1 MEEIFSAVEEEKHH
15 SNQLFVTV
23 SFLEIYNEQLR
34 DLLDPETVPTAIALQ
49 RRSLN
54 EQKSPNALKPPP
66 GSPGKRRPNTPPPPT
81 VMADEPSDRND
92 KRKKLFVHQHPT
104 KGVFVPNLTEAACG
118 SLSECLSFLNL
129 GLRQRATAQTNMN
142 SQSSRSHSVFTMRL
156 RKRLTTDQQ
165 QHRTSSVHLI
175 DLAGSERTKRSGAVG
190 QRMREGQSINT
201 SLSVLGQVISKLSTA
216 KGAGSVSHIPFRQSK
231 LTYLLTDALTGN
243 SHTWMLAAVSPARH
257 DQEETLST
265 LRFAS
270 SVKKIKTIPIRSPT
284 PEPRPAIPEAVI
296 NSRSYSSGKWGA
308 PSSEASPKGKLSP
321 GQRRR
326 RRFKIRETVE
336 LERSARSETSPTV
349 PAAVE
354 LSAQSYLEDSLDDW
368 DAKLRASSKL
378 LKELNMDNI
387 HDIAGRKAR
396 EPYILNI
403 SDDPSLSGC
412 LVYFLNST
420 KGAESKH
427 HTTVGCGPDNDI
439 VLSGLGIPDQ
449 LCLLIVDSSNAVATV
464 EVERTAPRDTTG
476 RLVVGGRLLDRS
488 GQRHRLRSGERII
501 FGRAFVFRLVVPG
514 SSPVLRSESM
524 SKSRGM
530 SSRGLVEPVAEE
542 EEIQE
547 VIVESSLAD
556 TQTAKM
562 MAEVKVINRILDD
575 MGVTEHRGRFIH
587 TYSDVLTRVQK
598 ANDILHELRSSSGIS
613 LSLVILADISQM
625 AMSGRMLSDGSLDST
640 PAAPGM
646 AIQVKRKGDIVDVW
660 SVAKFIARLEEM
672 RSKHYIS
679 RMRTAAENMMTTSTS
694 MTDTS

>member
-1 MEEIFSAVEEEKHH
+1 MEEIFSAVEEEKHNG
-15 SNQLFVTV
+15 NQLCVTV

-54 EQKSPNALKPPP
+54 ELKSPNALKPPP

-81 VMADEPSDRND
+81 VMADEPSGKND

-216 KGAGSVSHIPFRQSK
+216 KGASSVSHIPFRQSK

-270 SVKKIKTIPIRSPT
+270 SVKKIKTVDGWCRV
-284 PEPRPAIPEAVI
+284 RGVDDLL
-296 NSRSYSSGKWGA
+296 RSYSSGKWEA
-308 PSSEASPKGKLSP
+308 PSSEVSPKGKLSP

-336 LERSARSETSPTV
+336 LEPSARSETSPTV

-387 HDIAGRKAR
+387 HDIAGRKAK

-449 LCLLIVDSSNAVATV
+449 LCTLIADSSNAVATV
-464 EVERTAPRDTTG
+464 EVERTAPRESTG
-476 RLVVGGRLLDRS
+476 RLVVGGRLLDES
-488 GQRHRLRSGERII
+488 GQRHRLQERRENHLRESI
-501 FGRAFVFRLVVPG
+501 RVPF
-514 SSPVLRSESM
+514 
-524 SKSRGM
+524 
-530 SSRGLVEPVAEE
+530 EPVVEE

-547 VIVESSLAD
+547 VIVESSFAD

-587 TYSDVLTRVQK
+587 AYSDVLTRVQE
-598 ANDILHELRSSSGIS
+598 ANDILDELRSSSGIS
-613 LSLVILADISQM
+613 LSLVVLADISQM
-625 AMSGRMLSDGSLDST
+625 AITDRMLSDGRLDST